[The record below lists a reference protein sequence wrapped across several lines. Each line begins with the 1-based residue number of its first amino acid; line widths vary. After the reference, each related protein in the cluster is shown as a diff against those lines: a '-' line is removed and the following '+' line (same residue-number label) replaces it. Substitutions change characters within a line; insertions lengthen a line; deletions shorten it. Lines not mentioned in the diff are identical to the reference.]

1 MIVTCPSCSARYKLD
16 RSRVSARGAKITCPR
31 CKHVFVVYPSREDE
45 GMATLTPTAF
55 QAEQHK
61 VKKQAETPNLH
72 TVQPPAAA
80 PRRNADDLDF
90 RTVGISSW
98 KVKVKIGL
106 VYDFSDIK
114 TLRKYIQDGRVT
126 ADDVI
131 SHDGQTW
138 VTIGDLPDLDA
149 YFVEVYDRAEAALN
163 QPDPGA
169 GSGAFDD
176 DEPTNIIGI
185 GTLGNSLAAKAL
197 AAEREVQQEVASAP
211 SPAPPQQVGP
221 KFADP
226 FAALKEEKKANPKKR
241 RQGAAR
247 GPDRKKKGAADE
259 PGGGPNM
266 LVIGIAAVALLGL
279 AAGGAWW
286 WMQQQ
291 KPVEPV
297 AMPEGPTA
305 KPPEGWVDP
314 VKEIETELEGIMRDG
329 SDLPVEDPSDD
340 GPKGIEDY
348 APDELRAVGP
358 RGGNPD
364 RGTSTP
370 SEAGVQ
376 VTADFVGDCKSFYR
390 GRDWGQA
397 KMACSKAQATDRSS
411 KLYYGVALFQL
422 GDLDAAQPALER
434 AASAGMLEANKWLGD
449 VSAKQGDVFGANA
462 YYQKYLDSN
471 PSDASAIQA
480 KMSQLQGG

>member
-31 CKHVFVVYPSREDE
+31 CKHVFVVYPSREDD

-61 VKKQAETPNLH
+61 VKKQAAAPNLH

-80 PRRNADDLDF
+80 PKRDANTLDF

-149 YFVEVYDRAEAALN
+149 YFVEVYDRAEAALR

-169 GSGAFDD
+169 ASGAFDD

-211 SPAPPQQVGP
+211 SPAPKQHVGP

-226 FAALKEEKKANPKKR
+226 FAALKEEKKASPKR
-241 RQGAAR
+241 RPGAAR
-247 GPDRKKKGAADE
+247 GPDRGKKGAAEE
-259 PGGGPNM
+259 PKGGPNM
-266 LVIGIAAVALLGL
+266 MVIGLAAVVLLGL
-279 AAGGAWW
+279 LGGGAWW
-286 WMQQQ
+286 WVQQQ
-291 KPVEPV
+291 QPVEPV
-297 AMPEGPTA
+297 ATPSVPGPI
-305 KPPEGWVDP
+305 PPEGHVDEAERARL
-314 VKEIETELEGIMRDG
+314 EIERAMQEGT
-329 SDLPVEDPSDD
+329 DLPADDPTED
-340 GPKGIEDY
+340 GPKGIDDY

-364 RGTSTP
+364 RGKATP
-370 SEAGVQ
+370 SEGSVQ
-376 VTADFVGDCKSFYR
+376 VAADFVGDCKSFYR
-390 GRDWGQA
+390 SRDWGQA
-397 KMACSKAQATDRSS
+397 KMACSKAQANDRAS
-411 KLYYGVALFQL
+411 KLYYGVALYRS
-422 GDLDAAQPALER
+422 GDPDAAQPALQR
-434 AASAGMLEANKWLGD
+434 AAAAGMLEANKYLGD
-449 VSAKQGDVFGANA
+449 ISADQGDVFGASS

-471 PSDASAIQA
+471 PTDASAVQA
-480 KMSQLQGG
+480 KLNQLQGG